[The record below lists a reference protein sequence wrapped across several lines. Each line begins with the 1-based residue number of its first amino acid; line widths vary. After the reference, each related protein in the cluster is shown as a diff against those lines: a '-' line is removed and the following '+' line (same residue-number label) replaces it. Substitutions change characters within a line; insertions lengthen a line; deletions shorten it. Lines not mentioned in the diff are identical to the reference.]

1 MSSIQVAR
9 PLSLIIR
16 TTVQNLP
23 RRQCRFLSSKNK
35 LQAPPMQESSIPQHK
50 FTRKHER
57 RSPPLADNVAQILN
71 GTKGKVNP
79 RYLAYEIE
87 HLMKECSALSS
98 KKGNANT
105 VKLMHRLL
113 EEKVLANQA
122 SSTVPVHVPVHV
134 PYIVNDTFFH
144 LAMFAQVRGK
154 DGPREIQNLIKLM
167 IDEYWCDQNMQQQ
180 LPSTEGEGWIDSDK
194 RQRRRSCRPSTTT
207 YNILLTALLE
217 ASENKPRYASQ
228 AEAVIEEMGTLQEH
242 KKWHTKPNTKSFE
255 LAIEAYAR
263 NNTFEAGTNAARVF
277 GKMMVAHKK
286 ALQVAIIR
294 FQGRTTI
301 SRIHRVIIGGL
312 SFRQGKRLL
321 VSLMPS

>member
-1 MSSIQVAR
+1 
-9 PLSLIIR
+9 
-16 TTVQNLP
+16 
-23 RRQCRFLSSKNK
+23 
-35 LQAPPMQESSIPQHK
+35 MQESSIPQHK

-71 GTKGKVNP
+71 GTKEGKVTP

-87 HLMKECSALSS
+87 RLMKECSALSS
-98 KKGNANT
+98 RKGNFNT
-105 VKLMHRLL
+105 VKLMHKLL
-113 EEKVLANQA
+113 EEKVLVNQVVLEEMKKDDT
-122 SSTVPVHVPVHV
+122 SSTLPV